1 MVQIEHHA
9 DRIEDKESL
18 LQTDDLSF
26 SVSSPKYISKEQVH
40 YLSGYLNNVEKQL
53 KNNEPTEIDV
63 DSFVKYYLLHEVF
76 ANSEDSSCFLCKDT
90 NSIDRK
96 LYACSVWDADLCIG
110 NSWLTTDVNPAV
122 LYCNRGNWI
131 NYLYDNQEFRSLL
144 TDYYISFFKSDIQRY
159 PSKKS
164 SMVLVVNSSDTES
177 DKQILDTVKK
187 YSKYCQVKSK
197 NHTET
202 TLDMVI
208 EIKVDEESNLI
219 HEIMKIDGVTSASVL
234 SHDGEITV

>member
-1 MVQIEHHA
+1 
-9 DRIEDKESL
+9 
-18 LQTDDLSF
+18 
-26 SVSSPKYISKEQVH
+26 
-40 YLSGYLNNVEKQL
+40 
-53 KNNEPTEIDV
+53 
-63 DSFVKYYLLHEVF
+63 
-76 ANSEDSSCFLCKDT
+76 
-90 NSIDRK
+90 
-96 LYACSVWDADLCIG
+96 
-110 NSWLTTDVNPAV
+110 
-122 LYCNRGNWI
+122 
-131 NYLYDNQEFRSLL
+131 
-144 TDYYISFFKSDIQRY
+144 
-159 PSKKS
+159 
-164 SMVLVVNSSDTES
+164 MVLVVNSSDTES